1 MVKRL
6 TIIKLGGSVVTN
18 KLKPLTF
25 NYNSVDN
32 IAKIIKNFDG
42 PVMIVHGAGSF
53 GHYYAKYYGVSDKPT
68 RSIKS
73 VIKIR
78 DSMQLLHSKIINV
91 FQKNK
96 LDTFSFSPIYMYN
109 NNKIPNSWKKILT
122 HSLSFGLIPTTFGDV
137 LLGSKGFYII
147 SGDVIV
153 LDLCRLLKPSRVV
166 FASNIDGIYEDINDK
181 SSLIPKISN
190 LHNNFKFSKLDYDV
204 TGGIKTKITQSMK
217 IANLGI
223 EVQITNGL
231 NSHTLMKAL
240 KGEHVGTLFVGDK
253 S

>member
-1 MVKRL
+1 
-6 TIIKLGGSVVTN
+6 
-18 KLKPLTF
+18 
-25 NYNSVDN
+25 
-32 IAKIIKNFDG
+32 
-42 PVMIVHGAGSF
+42 
-53 GHYYAKYYGVSDKPT
+53 
-68 RSIKS
+68 
-73 VIKIR
+73 
-78 DSMQLLHSKIINV
+78 
-91 FQKNK
+91 
-96 LDTFSFSPIYMYN
+96 MYN

-153 LDLCRLLKPSRVV
+153 LDLCRLLKPSRVI

-190 LHNNFKFSKLDYDV
+190 FHNNFKFSKLDYDV